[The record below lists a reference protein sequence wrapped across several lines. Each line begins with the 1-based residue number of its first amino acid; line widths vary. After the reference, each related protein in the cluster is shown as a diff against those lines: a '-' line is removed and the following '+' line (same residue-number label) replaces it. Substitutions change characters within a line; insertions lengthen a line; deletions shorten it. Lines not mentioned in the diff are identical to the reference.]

1 MDMSWLSQQ
10 SSFYA
15 NHLHLRA
22 ISWQSSPWCPVQSM
36 PSLFSHQTSCF
47 KPTSG
52 WQIITAIKADSW
64 KWTIISPVGTSS
76 SMPFPHLRVW
86 HAIVP
91 AINSARCSFSVSA
104 DPVQLRLHWQIL
116 TAPPSPLNSADVT
129 GCGGR
134 LASSAYP
141 WTVTVL
147 NARVNRRCSEIWI
160 PCDFLTKSMPDEWDS
175 DPSLVCVCQKYSRWC
190 YFIR

>member
-1 MDMSWLSQQ
+1 MQ
-10 SSFYA
+10 SV
-15 NHLHLRA
+15 
-22 ISWQSSPWCPVQSM
+22 PP
-36 PSLFSHQTSCF
+36 LFSHQTSCL
-47 KPTSG
+47 KPSSG

-64 KWTIISPVGTSS
+64 KWTVISPVGTSS
-76 SMPFPHLRVW
+76 SMHFTHLWIW

-104 DPVQLRLHWQIL
+104 DPVQLCLHRQIV
-116 TAPPSPLNSADVT
+116 TASPSPLNSADVT
-129 GCGGR
+129 RCGGR

-147 NARVNRRCSEIWI
+147 NVHVKHQCSEVQI
-160 PCDFLTKSMPDEWDS
+160 PCDFLTKSMPDELDS
-175 DPSLVCVCQKYSRWC
+175 DTSLVCSARNIHVGVFKR